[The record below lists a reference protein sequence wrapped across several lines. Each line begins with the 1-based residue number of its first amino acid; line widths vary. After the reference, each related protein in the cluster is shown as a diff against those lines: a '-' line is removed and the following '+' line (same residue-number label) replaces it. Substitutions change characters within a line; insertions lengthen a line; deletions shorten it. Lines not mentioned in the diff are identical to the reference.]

1 MELMSKEPLLY
12 TALKDTVYAPL
23 FQNEQDGLEQEPNQ
37 KTEGIVVLAGHGIY
51 DREQKPL
58 TWNSPENQIRIFHG
72 IKIYLEVARKKLGI
86 QNPNHEELL
95 QLIKGDRPFYLYL
108 NGEFHEKGNSRNQ
121 LPDMFEILDETN
133 FPPELVV
140 AQNCVIDGK
149 FNTLTQFKA
158 INDDPVL
165 GTAHHITLVTS
176 DYHAPRAAGTAE
188 LNLNPNIQF
197 DIAPAPQFVHEE
209 NIWKTLTQVGGE
221 LNRMIDYSSK
231 MPPDVAITF
240 TRGSIL

>member
-1 MELMSKEPLLY
+1 MSKEPLLY
-12 TALKDTVYAPL
+12 TALKDNLYAPL
-23 FQNEQDGLEQEPNQ
+23 FQKEQDGREQEPNS

-51 DREQKPL
+51 DQEQKIL

-72 IKIYLEVARKKLGI
+72 IKIYLEVARRKLGV
-86 QNPNHEELL
+86 QNTNHDELL
-95 QLIKGDRPFYLYL
+95 QLAEGDRPFYLYL

-121 LPDMFEILDETN
+121 LPDMFEILDEMDL
-133 FPPELVV
+133 PQELVV

-149 FNTLTQFKA
+149 FNTLTQFQA
-158 INDDPVL
+158 INEDPIL
-165 GTAHHITLVTS
+165 GTARHITLVTS

-188 LNLNPNIQF
+188 LNLNPNVQF
-197 DIAPAPQFVHEE
+197 DIAPAPQFVHEA
-209 NIWKTLTQVGGE
+209 NIWKALTQVGGE

-231 MPPDVAITF
+231 MPPDVAIAL